1 MKFIHL
7 GDLHLGK
14 IVNEF
19 SMIED
24 QKYILEKVVDLIES
38 RKLDAVVIAGDV
50 YDRSVP
56 SEEAVKLYNSFLK
69 EVVEKG
75 AKVFVISGNHD
86 SDVRTDFGSWMMEK
100 CGVFVKGEYDGKA
113 GKVTVSDEYGEIDFY
128 LLPYVKASRVR
139 SLYPDEKLPDYKS
152 ALKFAVDMCHADV
165 NRRNVILAHQFIAGK
180 SSNPEFSGSENDA
193 LSVGTIDMAGYDIFD
208 DFDYVALGH
217 IHSPQKIGRETVRY
231 AGSPLKYSLEDNEI
245 NKNKKFTIVDM
256 KEKGN
261 IEVELIDI
269 KPLREVRHVK
279 GKLSDILA
287 NAVDRDD
294 YIYATLTDED
304 TQYEAMARLREC
316 YQHIMKM
323 DYDNTLTRHIA
334 DDSIIKTDGKS
345 FVELMSDFFT
355 FYRGEAPDEDEWD
368 IIKKVAKDAGVIAD
382 ETN

>member
-24 QKYILEKVVDLIES
+24 QRYVLKKVVSIVEEK
-38 RKLDAVVIAGDV
+38 KLDAVVISGDV

-56 SEEAVKLYNSFLK
+56 SEEAIKLYNAFLK
-69 EVVEKG
+69 KIVERG

-86 SDVRTDFGSWMMEK
+86 SDVRTDFGNWMMEK
-100 CGVFVKGEYDGKA
+100 CGVFVKGEYDGNA
-113 GKVTVSDEYGEIDFY
+113 GKVTLTDEYGEIDFY

-139 SLYPDEKLPDYKS
+139 SFYPDEKLPDYES
-152 ALKFAVDMCHADV
+152 ALKFAVDMCHA
-165 NRRNVILAHQFIAGK
+165 NPSRRNVILAHQFIAGK
-180 SSNPEFSGSENDA
+180 SSKPEFSGSENDA

-217 IHSPQKIGRETVRY
+217 IHSPQKVGRDTVRY

-245 NKNKKFTIVDM
+245 NKNKKFTIVNM

-261 IEVELIDI
+261 VEVELIDI
-269 KPLREVRHVK
+269 EPLREVRHVK
-279 GKLSDILA
+279 GRFKDILS
-287 NAVDRDD
+287 NAVEKDD

-304 TQYEAMARLREC
+304 TQYEAMARLRES
-316 YQHIMKM
+316 YPHIMKM
-323 DYDNTLTRHIA
+323 DYDNTLTRHIE
-334 DDSIIKTDGKS
+334 DDNLIETDGKS

-355 FYRGEAPDEDEWD
+355 FYRGDAPDDDEWE

>member
-217 IHSPQKIGRETVRY
+217 IQNHQKYRNL
-231 AGSPLKYSLEDNEI
+231 P
-245 NKNKKFTIVDM
+245 
-256 KEKGN
+256 
-261 IEVELIDI
+261 
-269 KPLREVRHVK
+269 
-279 GKLSDILA
+279 
-287 NAVDRDD
+287 
-294 YIYATLTDED
+294 
-304 TQYEAMARLREC
+304 
-316 YQHIMKM
+316 YQ
-323 DYDNTLTRHIA
+323 
-334 DDSIIKTDGKS
+334 
-345 FVELMSDFFT
+345 
-355 FYRGEAPDEDEWD
+355 
-368 IIKKVAKDAGVIAD
+368 
-382 ETN
+382 